1 MQYAVSNVTLLVV
14 DEGSLCKHHC
24 HSIIYECMDV
34 LYVCMYVCMY
44 VLYILRQ
51 EAGCCEPE
59 SADRQHG
66 SPWRVSMCSFLLPLQ
81 VTFA

>member
-1 MQYAVSNVTLLVV
+1 
-14 DEGSLCKHHC
+14 
-24 HSIIYECMDV
+24 
-34 LYVCMYVCMY
+34 MYVCMY
-44 VLYILRQ
+44 VLVLRQ

-81 VTFA
+81 VVFA